1 MTAPEPREEYRRR
14 QRANFIAMAAVAV
27 LILGSIVLLAVLHHG
42 IKQESC
48 FAANHRTCDP
58 IDEQQ

>member
-1 MTAPEPREEYRRR
+1 MPDPDDYHQR
-14 QRANFIAMAAVAV
+14 QRTNLIAIAIVAA
-27 LILGSIVLLAVLHHG
+27 LIIGSVVLLVVLQHG

-58 IDEQQ
+58 IDEKQ